1 MISETDIK
9 KAIDTLRSAMSNMNT
24 SEARATNLAVEV
36 ISGLRTE
43 VIMYRNGMVRR
54 TKIKENYGEETSVP
68 GEGG

>member
-1 MISETDIK
+1 VIAEADIK
-9 KAIDTLRSAMSNMNT
+9 KSIDTLRAAMSNMSTN
-24 SEARATNLAVEV
+24 EARAVNLAVEV

-54 TKIKENYGEETSVP
+54 TRNKDVYGEETVVP